1 MDRWCN
7 GPLGRRH
14 QLGEI
19 LSAFRQFYFR
29 EVLIIDISRLCTIT
43 CTITGS

>member
-1 MDRWCN
+1 MMDRWFN
-7 GPLGRRH
+7 GQLGRRH

-19 LSAFRQFYFR
+19 VSAFRQFYFR
-29 EVLIIDISRLCTIT
+29 ELRIIDISRP

>member
-1 MDRWCN
+1 MTDQWFN
-7 GPLGRRH
+7 GQLGRRH

-19 LSAFRQFYFR
+19 VSAFRQFYFYFR
-29 EVLIIDISRLCTIT
+29 EVFIIGISRF